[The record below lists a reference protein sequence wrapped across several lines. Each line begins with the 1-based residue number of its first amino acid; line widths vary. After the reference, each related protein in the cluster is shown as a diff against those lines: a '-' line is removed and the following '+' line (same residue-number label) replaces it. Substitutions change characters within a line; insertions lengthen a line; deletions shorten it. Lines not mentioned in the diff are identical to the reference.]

1 MWKKVAFKNLF
12 LASVVIDVVAA
23 LAVVILENFLPPVLP
38 LFFGLPT
45 GETQLVG
52 RLGLLI
58 APAAAF
64 LLTILNLNVS
74 LLTHD
79 QFLKKILAV
88 SALVVSVLIVI
99 TILKIILLVGFF

>member
-1 MWKKVAFKNLF
+1 MAKNLAFKNLF
-12 LASVVIDVVAA
+12 LASVVIDVVTS
-23 LAVVILENFLPPVLP
+23 LAIVILKNFLPPVLP

-52 RLGLLI
+52 HLGLLI

-74 LLTHD
+74 LLIKD

-99 TILKIILLVGFF
+99 TIVKIILLVGFF